1 MIPMV
6 MARHVREGL
15 VDYLDTTYP
24 MVNAPFR
31 GSVERLA
38 GDHGGLSLDP
48 FISIKL
54 PFRTGSRAD
63 FPFTQCLHP
72 QYDPYLHQLEAFRR
86 IGSGA
91 STLVA
96 TGTGSGKTECFLY
109 PILDYCY
116 RQRRLGNTGIKAILV
131 YPMNAL
137 AADQAKRIAETI
149 HGSPELRNNVT
160 AGMYVGK
167 SAMDEDTAS
176 TVMGEHAII
185 SDHKALRRNPPDIL
199 LTNYKMLDYLL
210 IRPQDSQLWDG
221 NDPNTLKYFVV
232 DELHTFDGAQGTDLA
247 CLIRRL
253 SDRLQTP
260 CKDICFVGTSATMGN
275 KPEDARNLCDF
286 ASAVFNTPFTPD
298 SIIAEQRQN
307 AETFFDLN
315 GNAVIHTI
323 PSKEEAR
330 HLADMER
337 EEDDPARYLSEAC
350 RIVLGMEVPGA
361 IDSAGRLQLGTWLR
375 RSDLL
380 RQLVIELNNEPKLMD
395 EELLTALSRQFH
407 EFGQLQHNEQRAVL
421 DALISLV
428 SYARTEDNGHE
439 RPFLDVQVQLWTKEL
454 RQMRASVCG
463 IKETVRYAS
472 VYELDSTE
480 ARKYLPIINCRVC
493 GNTGWVGS
501 INERSQRMEAGEKSF
516 TNLYFQFRDDA
527 LAVIRP
533 YDENHDVNPNEH
545 TALGY
550 FCPSAECM
558 RFTPVAQFDE
568 ADESGESVQC
578 GTCGT
583 MRIPVQMLSL
593 QSVGGGRK
601 HYRCPFCQSDAD
613 LSLLGFRATPQMS
626 VMLTELV
633 GDLYNDDKKTIV
645 FSDSVQDAAF
655 RASAFNS
662 RTWRFAL
669 RNNAV
674 DYLAG
679 FDEAPS
685 LRRFL
690 DGQYDAYRTAYPDAA
705 EFIMRFTPANMTWM
719 DEYQRVASG
728 NAGGPYQRSLLEKLR
743 NRLRI
748 ETLHEL
754 GSRSRIGRT
763 LEKTGCAAIGYK
775 QETLASIA
783 MDVRSKV
790 RARIGEDALLE
801 HEEDWL
807 HLTLLLLD
815 TLRLDGAF
823 IDPLYEGYLKEA
835 GNPYVLSNSVKNWMP
850 GSYVRS
856 EPHFASDR
864 KPQRKSGYIPLIGT
878 GLSKGSKYEER
889 IRGYLTNELVA
900 AGNEVQIILNALV
913 DCCLEHGLLQAVES
927 ERNRTGAIMAYG
939 LNESECFVCTDV
951 CALRC
956 DSCGRSYN
964 GSAANED
971 AWVGMHCLNPY
982 CRGRLETDASAD
994 ELNYYRRLYHTDPPA
1009 ARIRAAEHTG
1019 LVDARTRNA
1028 LEQRFKQKEA
1038 QPGDVNVLACTP
1050 TLEMGIDIGD
1060 LSTVILSSI
1069 PPSQSQYLQRVGRA
1083 GRRDGNALVLAVANS
1098 RPHDHYYYNRA
1109 QEMVSGHVRPPHV
1122 FLQASAV
1129 LERQLTAF
1137 AMDRWVNT
1145 SLRQGM
1151 QSKDIIPRKLQH
1163 SLDAVNTRSGGFPLT
1178 FLKYVHAHTAE
1189 LLHAFTTMFGATDS
1203 SIDESLQ
1210 TALTLFLEGGE
1221 QDPSLSARIMDS
1233 FKAANSVIE
1242 GFEKQRK
1249 ELEAMKADL
1258 KTQPKDTATD
1268 ERIRECET
1276 EIKIV
1281 DQNIKRIEKMNVF
1294 NYLSNEGILPNY
1306 AFPEGGV
1313 TLHTVLKPSPEHEE
1327 DGAKPIGHKRQKAKT
1342 GSYERPAMA
1351 AITELAP
1358 GNTFYA
1364 QGHQFKINRVL
1375 FGNEGMESAVTT
1387 WRLCPNC
1394 SHAEPKMNDQN
1405 VANCPVC
1412 GDARW
1417 AENDQCRPMLK
1428 ISNVVSEQ
1436 TYKDSLVSEGE
1447 DARSKSMFQ
1456 TDVYVDI
1463 DAMQDRLAWKL
1474 NGSTDFGYEYV
1485 AHGTL
1490 REINF
1495 GEAANQG
1502 AKMMVNGEAEARQGF
1517 IVCSSCGA
1525 VKDGKQGMKHAFT
1538 CPNRR
1543 GLAKTDG
1550 TECLFL
1556 YREFETEMLRLLVPG
1571 ISNTRDNNA
1580 TAASFCAAIMLGLRN
1595 KFGNIDHLNAVLSN
1609 EPVQDGSGIR
1619 KTYLV
1624 IFDQVPGGTGYLK
1637 QLASDSEEMK
1647 QILMDAYVSIDE
1659 CEYCRTNDQDGCY
1672 HCLLGWRQERSF
1684 DDISRKLALEM
1695 LGPIVNDSGDF
1706 ESVGTVAEIPV
1717 NHLLDSTLEQQFL
1730 EALSRT
1736 CSQPLHER
1744 YEDRGM
1750 RCTWVRDFFPEYGEG
1765 YTLTVNGLKWEIYLQ
1780 VDLGPEQGVAVPCR
1794 PDFLLHCVSRDN
1806 DVQPIAVF
1814 TDGLQYHAPI
1824 VSEDTLKREA
1834 LREAGYRVWTLTY
1847 DDVMRF
1853 VNRTKPAELADP
1865 VLNINAMPMKKAC
1878 RGVMRN
1884 KKVTH
1889 IDPSLYG
1896 AMDLL
1901 AYQLTVPHAE
1911 DQMEELANAISWGYA
1926 NPDSRWDIDIEE
1938 HAALEQAMQENLQN
1952 AGDKPMMATQYHP
1965 YHDPDR
1971 LGIYFSTFPEDVATK
1986 AGRILMDFDDAISTD
2001 GQVPSK
2007 ELWESFSTDERHGF
2021 KEQWSSFWHVA
2032 NLLQYSP
2039 YFTFVTDF
2047 ALKSN
2052 MYEPLIEQRK
2062 RAEQPEEMPEPA
2074 TWKPVF
2080 EDESFEWL
2088 DDTVKQQVRKLSEM
2102 HLVVPDEVGTDIED
2116 GQGETMGEAAL
2127 VWHDRHA
2134 VFIPDNPL
2142 DDDIDAIRDEYR
2154 KNGWLVITAADEQQ
2168 TAPVR
2173 QHMSNGTESSKGA
2186 QA

>member
-1 MIPMV
+1 MIPIV
-6 MARHVREGL
+6 MARHIREGL
-15 VDYLDTTYP
+15 VDYLETTYP
-24 MVNAPFR
+24 MANKPFQ
-31 GSVERLA
+31 GSIRRLA
-38 GDHGGLSLDP
+38 EAHDGLTLDP
-48 FISIKL
+48 FVSVKL
-54 PFRTGSRAD
+54 PFRVGDRAD
-63 FPFTQCLHP
+63 FPFSDCLHP
-72 QYDPYLHQLEAFRR
+72 AYDPYIHQLEAFKR
-86 IGSGA
+86 IGNGE

-109 PILDYCY
+109 PILQYCY
-116 RQRRLGNTGIKAILV
+116 KQRRLGNTGIKAILV

-137 AADQAKRIAETI
+137 AADQAKRIAKLI
-149 HGSPELRNNVT
+149 HDSPELRNNVT
-160 AGMYVGK
+160 AGIYVGK
-167 SAMDEDTAS
+167 STTDKHATSTAMSEQ
-176 TVMGEHAII
+176 AII
-185 SDHKALRRNPPDIL
+185 TDHNALLRNPPDIL

-210 IRPQDSQLWDG
+210 IRPQDSKLWDG
-221 NDPNTLKYFVV
+221 NEPETLKYFVV

-260 CKDICFVGTSATMGN
+260 CEDICFVGTSATMGSG
-275 KPEDARNLCDF
+275 PEDAKHLCDF

-361 IDSAGRLQLGTWLR
+361 IDSAMRLQLGTWLR

-380 RQLVIELNNEPKLMD
+380 RQLVIELNNEPRLMD

-748 ETLHEL
+748 KTLHEL

-889 IRGYLTNELVA
+889 IRGYLTNEL
-900 AGNEVQIILNALV
+900 
-913 DCCLEHGLLQAVES
+913 
-927 ERNRTGAIMAYG
+927 
-939 LNESECFVCTDV
+939 
-951 CALRC
+951 
-956 DSCGRSYN
+956 
-964 GSAANED
+964 
-971 AWVGMHCLNPY
+971 
-982 CRGRLETDASAD
+982 
-994 ELNYYRRLYHTDPPA
+994 
-1009 ARIRAAEHTG
+1009 
-1019 LVDARTRNA
+1019 
-1028 LEQRFKQKEA
+1028 
-1038 QPGDVNVLACTP
+1038 
-1050 TLEMGIDIGD
+1050 
-1060 LSTVILSSI
+1060 
-1069 PPSQSQYLQRVGRA
+1069 
-1083 GRRDGNALVLAVANS
+1083 
-1098 RPHDHYYYNRA
+1098 
-1109 QEMVSGHVRPPHV
+1109 
-1122 FLQASAV
+1122 
-1129 LERQLTAF
+1129 
-1137 AMDRWVNT
+1137 
-1145 SLRQGM
+1145 
-1151 QSKDIIPRKLQH
+1151 
-1163 SLDAVNTRSGGFPLT
+1163 
-1178 FLKYVHAHTAE
+1178 
-1189 LLHAFTTMFGATDS
+1189 
-1203 SIDESLQ
+1203 
-1210 TALTLFLEGGE
+1210 
-1221 QDPSLSARIMDS
+1221 
-1233 FKAANSVIE
+1233 
-1242 GFEKQRK
+1242 
-1249 ELEAMKADL
+1249 
-1258 KTQPKDTATD
+1258 
-1268 ERIRECET
+1268 
-1276 EIKIV
+1276 
-1281 DQNIKRIEKMNVF
+1281 
-1294 NYLSNEGILPNY
+1294 
-1306 AFPEGGV
+1306 GV
-1313 TLHTVLKPSPEHEE
+1313 K
-1327 DGAKPIGHKRQKAKT
+1327 
-1342 GSYERPAMA
+1342 
-1351 AITELAP
+1351 
-1358 GNTFYA
+1358 
-1364 QGHQFKINRVL
+1364 
-1375 FGNEGMESAVTT
+1375 
-1387 WRLCPNC
+1387 
-1394 SHAEPKMNDQN
+1394 
-1405 VANCPVC
+1405 
-1412 GDARW
+1412 
-1417 AENDQCRPMLK
+1417 
-1428 ISNVVSEQ
+1428 
-1436 TYKDSLVSEGE
+1436 
-1447 DARSKSMFQ
+1447 
-1456 TDVYVDI
+1456 
-1463 DAMQDRLAWKL
+1463 
-1474 NGSTDFGYEYV
+1474 
-1485 AHGTL
+1485 
-1490 REINF
+1490 
-1495 GEAANQG
+1495 
-1502 AKMMVNGEAEARQGF
+1502 
-1517 IVCSSCGA
+1517 
-1525 VKDGKQGMKHAFT
+1525 
-1538 CPNRR
+1538 
-1543 GLAKTDG
+1543 
-1550 TECLFL
+1550 
-1556 YREFETEMLRLLVPG
+1556 
-1571 ISNTRDNNA
+1571 
-1580 TAASFCAAIMLGLRN
+1580 
-1595 KFGNIDHLNAVLSN
+1595 
-1609 EPVQDGSGIR
+1609 
-1619 KTYLV
+1619 
-1624 IFDQVPGGTGYLK
+1624 
-1637 QLASDSEEMK
+1637 
-1647 QILMDAYVSIDE
+1647 
-1659 CEYCRTNDQDGCY
+1659 
-1672 HCLLGWRQERSF
+1672 
-1684 DDISRKLALEM
+1684 
-1695 LGPIVNDSGDF
+1695 
-1706 ESVGTVAEIPV
+1706 
-1717 NHLLDSTLEQQFL
+1717 
-1730 EALSRT
+1730 
-1736 CSQPLHER
+1736 
-1744 YEDRGM
+1744 
-1750 RCTWVRDFFPEYGEG
+1750 
-1765 YTLTVNGLKWEIYLQ
+1765 
-1780 VDLGPEQGVAVPCR
+1780 
-1794 PDFLLHCVSRDN
+1794 
-1806 DVQPIAVF
+1806 
-1814 TDGLQYHAPI
+1814 
-1824 VSEDTLKREA
+1824 
-1834 LREAGYRVWTLTY
+1834 
-1847 DDVMRF
+1847 
-1853 VNRTKPAELADP
+1853 
-1865 VLNINAMPMKKAC
+1865 
-1878 RGVMRN
+1878 
-1884 KKVTH
+1884 
-1889 IDPSLYG
+1889 
-1896 AMDLL
+1896 
-1901 AYQLTVPHAE
+1901 
-1911 DQMEELANAISWGYA
+1911 
-1926 NPDSRWDIDIEE
+1926 
-1938 HAALEQAMQENLQN
+1938 
-1952 AGDKPMMATQYHP
+1952 
-1965 YHDPDR
+1965 
-1971 LGIYFSTFPEDVATK
+1971 
-1986 AGRILMDFDDAISTD
+1986 
-2001 GQVPSK
+2001 
-2007 ELWESFSTDERHGF
+2007 
-2021 KEQWSSFWHVA
+2021 
-2032 NLLQYSP
+2032 
-2039 YFTFVTDF
+2039 
-2047 ALKSN
+2047 
-2052 MYEPLIEQRK
+2052 
-2062 RAEQPEEMPEPA
+2062 
-2074 TWKPVF
+2074 
-2080 EDESFEWL
+2080 
-2088 DDTVKQQVRKLSEM
+2088 
-2102 HLVVPDEVGTDIED
+2102 
-2116 GQGETMGEAAL
+2116 
-2127 VWHDRHA
+2127 
-2134 VFIPDNPL
+2134 
-2142 DDDIDAIRDEYR
+2142 
-2154 KNGWLVITAADEQQ
+2154 
-2168 TAPVR
+2168 
-2173 QHMSNGTESSKGA
+2173 
-2186 QA
+2186 